1 MQWARIFGVVL
12 DMLWN
17 RRNDLVFQNAAT
29 PPHVLIVTAKNMVFY
44 IECATSDHGVVKQ
57 FGRHHTVRWHPP
69 LEGWTKVN
77 TGVAFSSTAGAVSGG
92 VVRDESGNFMVA
104 FSSNHGTYSIMH
116 VEYCGRLFSASD

>member
-29 PPHVLIVTAKNMVFY
+29 PPHVLIAAAKNLVFY
-44 IECATSDHGVVKQ
+44 IECATSDHGVMKQ

-69 LEGWTKVN
+69 LEGWAKVN

-92 VVRDESGNFMVA
+92 VVRDESGNFM
-104 FSSNHGTYSIMH
+104 HGCILLQPWY
-116 VEYCGRLFSASD
+116 LFHNAC